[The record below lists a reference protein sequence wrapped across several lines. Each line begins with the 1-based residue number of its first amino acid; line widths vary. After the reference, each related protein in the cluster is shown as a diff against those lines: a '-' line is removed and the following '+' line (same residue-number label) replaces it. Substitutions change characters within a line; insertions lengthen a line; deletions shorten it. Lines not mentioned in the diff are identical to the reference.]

1 MTAAPTFAGSVSA
14 ASTTSVGLAG
24 FGSSG
29 RGFHAP
35 LLQHAGMTIAAVS
48 TANPKRA
55 DQVRQDLPA
64 ARVVAD
70 LDALLEVEG
79 LDIIVLATPSGGHA
93 AQARQCIAAGIAVVV
108 DKPLATDSTQ
118 AYGVVDAARA
128 AGVALTVFQNRRFDA
143 EHVAARDTVRSGRL
157 GEVFRHEFRWERW
170 RPSPKDRW
178 RENASA
184 SEGGGILLDLHTHM
198 IDAAVDLFGPID
210 TVYAEIAAR
219 TTAAEDD
226 AFLACR
232 HTSGVMSHL
241 GATSVAAA
249 PGPRVRILGRSGAFL
264 LNQFEDDGADI
275 YPDLAHGDPDQCG
288 WIYTGVQRTPVT
300 RPEAGQVD
308 FYRQVKAA
316 LGSQDPAAAMPVDP
330 YDAVHTLAVI
340 DAARVSA
347 ARGSVEQVRT
357 PGER

>member
-1 MTAAPTFAGSVSA
+1 VTAASMTA
-14 ASTTSVGLAG
+14 VGLAG

-29 RGFHAP
+29 RGIHAP
-35 LLQHAGMTIAAVS
+35 LLQQAGMTIAAVS
-48 TANPKRA
+48 TADPLRVG
-55 DQVRQDLPA
+55 QVRSEVPE
-64 ARVVAD
+64 ARVVTD

-79 LDIIVLATPSGGHA
+79 LDLIVLATPSGMHA
-93 AQARQCIAAGIAVVV
+93 RQARQCIDARVAVVV

-118 AYGVVDAARA
+118 AYRVVDAARA
-128 AGVALTVFQNRRFDA
+128 AGVPLTVFQNRRFDA

-170 RPSPKDRW
+170 RPTPKDRW

-184 SEGGGILLDLHTHM
+184 ADGGGILLDLHSHM

-210 TVYAEIAAR
+210 TVYAEVAAR

-232 HTSGVMSHL
+232 HTSGVLSHL
-241 GATSVAAA
+241 GATSVSAA

-264 LNQFEDDGADI
+264 LNQFEVDGSGI
-275 YPDLAHGDPDQCG
+275 FPDLADADAAHSG
-288 WIYTGVQRTPVT
+288 WIYGGAQRTAVA

-308 FYRQVKAA
+308 FYRKVKRA
-316 LGSQDPAAAMPVDP
+316 LGAADPQAAMPVDP

-347 ARGSVEQVRT
+347 ADATVVQVRT
-357 PGER
+357 PGQR

>member
-1 MTAAPTFAGSVSA
+1 MTAASVTA
-14 ASTTSVGLAG
+14 VGLAG

-35 LLQHAGMTIAAVS
+35 LLQQAGMTIAAVS
-48 TANPKRA
+48 TANPTRA
-55 DQVRQDLPA
+55 EQVRQDLPE
-64 ARVVAD
+64 ARVVGD
-70 LDALLEVEG
+70 LDALLGVGG
-79 LDIIVLATPSGGHA
+79 LDLIVLATPSGLHA
-93 AQARQCIAAGIAVVV
+93 DQARQCIAAGIAVVV
-108 DKPLATDSTQ
+108 DKPLATNSTQ
-118 AYGVVDAARA
+118 ASAVVEAARA
-128 AGVALTVFQNRRFDA
+128 AGVAVTVFQNRRFDA

-184 SEGGGILLDLHTHM
+184 ADGGGILLDLHTHM
-198 IDAAVDLFGPID
+198 IDAAVDLFGPVD
-210 TVYAEIAAR
+210 TVYAEVAAR

-232 HTSGVMSHL
+232 HTSGVTSHL
-241 GATSVAAA
+241 GATSLSAA
-249 PGPRVRILGRSGAFL
+249 PGPRVRILGHRGAYL

-275 YPDLAHGDPDQCG
+275 YPDLADADPGQCG
-288 WIYTGVQRTPVT
+288 WVYTGVQRTPVK
-300 RPEAGQVD
+300 RPAAGQVD
-308 FYRQVKAA
+308 FYRQVKSA
-316 LGSQDPAAAMPVDP
+316 LGTQDPAAAMPVDP

-347 ARGSVEQVRT
+347 ARGTVEQVHT
-357 PGER
+357 PGHR